1 MVILFHSFHV
11 LSPFLL
17 DIKWQNMVILSKKHW
32 DFSPNKMNGISG
44 SKWTWMKHH
53 TDFGSCWDKS
63 QGLLGSHG
71 GILSERPWFR
81 KEGMRVL
88 HIYHQWPLMDGE
100 WKAQPERSSAELG
113 RLNNSNCDRSNGHV
127 QQNEAGAREDVYR
140 DHTVRRSEQT
150 IGFDHLQPHYVPF
163 CLI

>member
-32 DFSPNKMNGISG
+32 DFSPKKMNGISG
-44 SKWTWMKHH
+44 SKWTWM
-53 TDFGSCWDKS
+53 S

-88 HIYHQWPLMDGE
+88 HIYHQWRLMDGE

-113 RLNNSNCDRSNGHV
+113 RLSNSNCDRSNGHV
-127 QQNEAGAREDVYR
+127 QQNEAGALSKMSKKRSPP
-140 DHTVRRSEQT
+140 VRRSEQT
-150 IGFDHLQPHYVPF
+150 IGFDHLQSHYVPF